1 METKIT
7 TSKPRI
13 KKIIVQNTF
22 KKTRLLIFIFSLL
35 ILEGCLNDDV
45 GVDTSKP
52 VAVPFQLHNFNA
64 PLTGGALEGT
74 APDIYYFKQKED
86 GSYVF
91 MLTYYTHAKNFG
103 WNWLTDY
110 VLVEADA
117 NGVIQKTTA
126 MKLPSKGYSTPP
138 LEQVWDA
145 PPNYVADKNG
155 FLYYQQQTDCLCGNM
170 FFNLNPETGLFSYF
184 SASVHTEPLKF
195 SRTSDG
201 GVITVGGL
209 WAPDFEK
216 HSASGKLE
224 FREPLNYWETSPSLD
239 YLMDKNGDYY
249 FIALYHGTSVY
260 QNDPQIWWNWF
271 TENTAKSFFG
281 FKIMFKET
289 NPPLIDWEIRFGPGI
304 KQKAHRFKSDWEGV
318 DYVDVPFQVWD
329 LTNNRQLM
337 AGFRDQDEDKKFTLR
352 PIKFN
357 VPLIFFYGV
366 PFSNPASWDPT
377 FSTEWIFAYPTI
389 PYSTTPNQNIFG
401 SAAAQPTFITWPYL
415 AEGATWNP
423 DDLPTSSFAI
433 KTKPKPNAQLIKV
446 NASGSSVVK
455 ENYVLGTVPYQKVF
469 KIVPHDGGFAVL
481 INAPNSVNEYQT
493 TQLILLDANF
503 NQSNVLAVK
512 SSEGDNAYQIEGN
525 SNNDRVFY
533 SRITPNSGEERTN
546 KSTLL
551 LSVVHNN
558 SLLEKSLD
566 HLIPFRIEKYR
577 ITPTKTGGVSIV
589 AWVRPT
595 KDTRDLLFFE
605 LDENLELVKR

>member
-1 METKIT
+1 METEIT
-7 TSKPRI
+7 GSKPRS
-13 KKIIVQNTF
+13 KKIIAQNAL
-22 KKTRLLIFIFSLL
+22 KKGVLLIIIFSLAL
-35 ILEGCLNDDV
+35 LEGCLDADV
-45 GVDTSKP
+45 SVNTPKP
-52 VAVPFQLHNFNA
+52 AAVPFQLHNFNA
-64 PLTGGALEGT
+64 PLTGGTLEGT
-74 APDIYYFKQKED
+74 APDIFYFKQKDD
-86 GSYVF
+86 GSYAF
-91 MLTYYTHAKNFG
+91 MLTYYTDTKGFAT
-103 WNWLTDY
+103 NWLTDY
-110 VLVEADA
+110 VLVQADG
-117 NGVIQKTTA
+117 NGVIQKTTVL
-126 MKLPSKGYSTPP
+126 KLPSKGYSTPP
-138 LEQVWDA
+138 LEQVWDN
-145 PPNYVADKNG
+145 PPRYVADKNG
-155 FLYYQQQTDCLCGNM
+155 FLYYQQQTDCYCGNM

-224 FREPLNYWETSPSLD
+224 FREPLNYWETSPSID

-249 FIALYHGTSVY
+249 FIALYNGTSVY

-289 NPPLIDWEIRFGPGI
+289 NPPLIEWEIRFGPGI

-329 LTNNRQLM
+329 LTNKRQLM
-337 AGFRDQDEDKKFTLR
+337 AGFRDQDEDEKFTLR

-357 VPLIFFYGV
+357 IPLIFFYGD
-366 PFSNPASWDPT
+366 PFSNPASWDST

-389 PYSTTPNQNIFG
+389 PYSTTPDQNIFG
-401 SAAAQPTFITWPYL
+401 SAAAQPTFITWSYL

-446 NASGSSVVK
+446 NANGSSVVK
-455 ENYVLGTVPYQKVF
+455 DNYILGTVPYQKVF

-481 INAPNSVNEYQT
+481 INAPNSVNEYQP

-512 SSEGDNAYQIEGN
+512 SSEGDNAYQMEGN

-533 SRITPNSGEERTN
+533 ARITPNSAEN
-546 KSTLL
+546 NSNYSTLM
-551 LSVVHNN
+551 LSIVRNN
-558 SLLEKSLD
+558 TLLEKSLD
-566 HLIPFRIEKYR
+566 DFIPFKIEKYR
-577 ITPTKTGGVSIV
+577 ITPTKTGGVAIV

-595 KDTRDLLFFE
+595 KDTRDLLFLE
-605 LDENLELVKR
+605 LDENLELVKQ